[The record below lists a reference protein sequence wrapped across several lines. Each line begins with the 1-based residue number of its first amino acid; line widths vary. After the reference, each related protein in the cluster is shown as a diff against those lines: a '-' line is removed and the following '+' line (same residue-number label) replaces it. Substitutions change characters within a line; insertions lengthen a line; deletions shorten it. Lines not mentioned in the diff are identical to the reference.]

1 MADAESNLVPSE
13 AADQVEVA
21 LEEQA
26 AADDGILYLNEYQY
40 ENDLVTDFAR
50 LVASPRR
57 RGSLYVAA
65 AIAAL
70 IGIGMLVAG
79 GNWIKFGVVLIV
91 FGAFLAWWS
100 KNLHHTLARDFI
112 DAVEA
117 DESMGG
123 RYRRVAANE
132 DGLMVWGKSGKS
144 QFFPFEKL
152 DHVLDGERIFV
163 AMFADQGVTIPK
175 DTFVRGD
182 AEQFGSFLKARINKK
197 LRIETKRKKMKAEKA
212 AAKAKAQECL
222 DKINSGELSFEDT
235 VEQYSDD
242 TGSKEKKGD
251 VGWDKLTT
259 FVDSYQ
265 TALEGLNKGDV
276 SDVVESTYGYHV
288 IKCTDYFHVDNQ
300 VDDINQ
306 VPKAIKKYVSNVVK
320 TQAAST
326 AYSEWLE
333 QYKKDADITVNPMPK
348 DVPYNV
354 SLKGVT
360 KSSTDDSSTT
370 E

>member
-175 DTFVRGD
+175 DTFIRGD
-182 AEQFGSFLKARINKK
+182 AEQFGPFLKARINTEQFGPFLKARINKK
-197 LRIETKRKKMKAEKA
+197 LRIETKKKKMKAEKA
-212 AAKAKAQECL
+212 AAEAKRGDKA
-222 DKINSGELSFEDT
+222 DKPQD
-235 VEQYSDD
+235 
-242 TGSKEKKGD
+242 
-251 VGWDKLTT
+251 
-259 FVDSYQ
+259 
-265 TALEGLNKGDV
+265 NKG
-276 SDVVESTYGYHV
+276 
-288 IKCTDYFHVDNQ
+288 KQ
-300 VDDINQ
+300 RKQ
-306 VPKAIKKYVSNVVK
+306 KKS
-320 TQAAST
+320 
-326 AYSEWLE
+326 
-333 QYKKDADITVNPMPK
+333 KKK
-348 DVPYNV
+348 R
-354 SLKGVT
+354 
-360 KSSTDDSSTT
+360 
-370 E
+370 

>member
-21 LEEQA
+21 LEKQA

-79 GNWIKFGVVLIV
+79 GNWIKFGIVLIV
-91 FGAFLAWWS
+91 FGTFL
-100 KNLHHTLARDFI
+100 

-197 LRIETKRKKMKAEKA
+197 LRIETKRKKIKAEKA
-212 AAKAKAQECL
+212 AAEAKQGDKPQET
-222 DKINSGELSFEDT
+222 KGK
-235 VEQYSDD
+235 QR
-242 TGSKEKKGD
+242 KQKK
-251 VGWDKLTT
+251 
-259 FVDSYQ
+259 
-265 TALEGLNKGDV
+265 NR
-276 SDVVESTYGYHV
+276 
-288 IKCTDYFHVDNQ
+288 
-300 VDDINQ
+300 
-306 VPKAIKKYVSNVVK
+306 KKR
-320 TQAAST
+320 
-326 AYSEWLE
+326 
-333 QYKKDADITVNPMPK
+333 
-348 DVPYNV
+348 
-354 SLKGVT
+354 
-360 KSSTDDSSTT
+360 
-370 E
+370 

>member
-132 DGLMVWGKSGKS
+132 DGLMVWGTSGKS

-152 DHVLDGERIFV
+152 DHVLQIIAVNGFLRLIHFRNRRETLQFFFKIYHTVSSHMSFIFPIRYREPT
-163 AMFADQGVTIPK
+163 Q
-175 DTFVRGD
+175 
-182 AEQFGSFLKARINKK
+182 
-197 LRIETKRKKMKAEKA
+197 
-212 AAKAKAQECL
+212 
-222 DKINSGELSFEDT
+222 NSM
-235 VEQYSDD
+235 
-242 TGSKEKKGD
+242 
-251 VGWDKLTT
+251 
-259 FVDSYQ
+259 
-265 TALEGLNKGDV
+265 
-276 SDVVESTYGYHV
+276 
-288 IKCTDYFHVDNQ
+288 
-300 VDDINQ
+300 
-306 VPKAIKKYVSNVVK
+306 PPR
-320 TQAAST
+320 AST
-326 AYSEWLE
+326 AAYASAKQLR
-333 QYKKDADITVNPMPK
+333 M
-348 DVPYNV
+348 
-354 SLKGVT
+354 SL
-360 KSSTDDSSTT
+360 SA
-370 E
+370 

>member
-1 MADAESNLVPSE
+1 MADAESSLVPSE

-21 LEEQA
+21 LKTQA

-70 IGIGMLVAG
+70 LGIGMLVAG

-132 DGLMVWGKSGKS
+132 DGLMVWGKSGK
-144 QFFPFEKL
+144 L

-212 AAKAKAQECL
+212 AAEAKQGDQPKKHAPKQR
-222 DKINSGELSFEDT
+222 K
-235 VEQYSDD
+235 QKK
-242 TGSKEKKGD
+242 SKKKR
-251 VGWDKLTT
+251 
-259 FVDSYQ
+259 
-265 TALEGLNKGDV
+265 
-276 SDVVESTYGYHV
+276 
-288 IKCTDYFHVDNQ
+288 
-300 VDDINQ
+300 
-306 VPKAIKKYVSNVVK
+306 
-320 TQAAST
+320 
-326 AYSEWLE
+326 
-333 QYKKDADITVNPMPK
+333 
-348 DVPYNV
+348 
-354 SLKGVT
+354 
-360 KSSTDDSSTT
+360 
-370 E
+370 

>member
-26 AADDGILYLNEYQY
+26 AVDDGILYLNEYQY

-175 DTFVRGD
+175 DTFIRGD
-182 AEQFGSFLKARINKK
+182 AEQFGPFLKARINKK
-197 LRIETKRKKMKAEKA
+197 LRIETKKKKMKAEKA
-212 AAKAKAQECL
+212 AAEAKRGDKA
-222 DKINSGELSFEDT
+222 DKPQD
-235 VEQYSDD
+235 
-242 TGSKEKKGD
+242 
-251 VGWDKLTT
+251 
-259 FVDSYQ
+259 
-265 TALEGLNKGDV
+265 NKG
-276 SDVVESTYGYHV
+276 
-288 IKCTDYFHVDNQ
+288 KQ
-300 VDDINQ
+300 RKQ
-306 VPKAIKKYVSNVVK
+306 KKS
-320 TQAAST
+320 
-326 AYSEWLE
+326 
-333 QYKKDADITVNPMPK
+333 KKK
-348 DVPYNV
+348 R
-354 SLKGVT
+354 
-360 KSSTDDSSTT
+360 
-370 E
+370 

>member
-21 LEEQA
+21 LEKQA

-152 DHVLDGERIFV
+152 VRRNKV
-163 AMFADQGVTIPK
+163 A
-175 DTFVRGD
+175 
-182 AEQFGSFLKARINKK
+182 L
-197 LRIETKRKKMKAEKA
+197 
-212 AAKAKAQECL
+212 
-222 DKINSGELSFEDT
+222 
-235 VEQYSDD
+235 
-242 TGSKEKKGD
+242 
-251 VGWDKLTT
+251 
-259 FVDSYQ
+259 
-265 TALEGLNKGDV
+265 
-276 SDVVESTYGYHV
+276 H
-288 IKCTDYFHVDNQ
+288 
-300 VDDINQ
+300 
-306 VPKAIKKYVSNVVK
+306 
-320 TQAAST
+320 
-326 AYSEWLE
+326 
-333 QYKKDADITVNPMPK
+333 MPF
-348 DVPYNV
+348 
-354 SLKGVT
+354 
-360 KSSTDDSSTT
+360 
-370 E
+370 

>member
-91 FGAFLAWWS
+91 FGAFLAGGAKTCTTRS
-100 KNLHHTLARDFI
+100 PVTLSTRR
-112 DAVEA
+112 
-117 DESMGG
+117 G
-123 RYRRVAANE
+123 RRVH
-132 DGLMVWGKSGKS
+132 GWPLSPRRCQRGRLMVWGKSGKS

-175 DTFVRGD
+175 DTFIRGD
-182 AEQFGSFLKARINKK
+182 AEQFGPFLKARINKK
-197 LRIETKRKKMKAEKA
+197 LRIETKKKKMKPRSCRRGQAGRQGRQA
-212 AAKAKAQECL
+212 PGRQ
-222 DKINSGELSFEDT
+222 G
-235 VEQYSDD
+235 
-242 TGSKEKKGD
+242 
-251 VGWDKLTT
+251 
-259 FVDSYQ
+259 
-265 TALEGLNKGDV
+265 
-276 SDVVESTYGYHV
+276 
-288 IKCTDYFHVDNQ
+288 
-300 VDDINQ
+300 
-306 VPKAIKKYVSNVVK
+306 
-320 TQAAST
+320 QAAQAEEEQEEALGPSAT
-326 AYSEWLE
+326 A
-333 QYKKDADITVNPMPK
+333 
-348 DVPYNV
+348 
-354 SLKGVT
+354 KGI
-360 KSSTDDSSTT
+360 SSRFSVG
-370 E
+370 

>member
-132 DGLMVWGKSGKS
+132 DGLMVWG
-144 QFFPFEKL
+144 
-152 DHVLDGERIFV
+152 ERIFV

-182 AEQFGSFLKARINKK
+182 AEQFGPFLKARINKK
-197 LRIETKRKKMKAEKA
+197 LRIETKKKKMKAEKA
-212 AAKAKAQECL
+212 AAEAKQGDKPQET
-222 DKINSGELSFEDT
+222 KGK
-235 VEQYSDD
+235 QR
-242 TGSKEKKGD
+242 KQKK
-251 VGWDKLTT
+251 
-259 FVDSYQ
+259 
-265 TALEGLNKGDV
+265 NK
-276 SDVVESTYGYHV
+276 
-288 IKCTDYFHVDNQ
+288 
-300 VDDINQ
+300 
-306 VPKAIKKYVSNVVK
+306 KKR
-320 TQAAST
+320 
-326 AYSEWLE
+326 
-333 QYKKDADITVNPMPK
+333 
-348 DVPYNV
+348 
-354 SLKGVT
+354 
-360 KSSTDDSSTT
+360 
-370 E
+370 

>member
-132 DGLMVWGKSGKS
+132 DGLMVWGTSGKS

-182 AEQFGSFLKARINKK
+182 AEQFGPFLKARINKK
-197 LRIETKRKKMKAEKA
+197 LRIETKRKKMKQKRPLPKQNRATSPRRPRASSASRRRARRSGSRPTPKA
-212 AAKAKAQECL
+212 PRPAPIPGRGAWNRARVPPMDVCL
-222 DKINSGELSFEDT
+222 
-235 VEQYSDD
+235 
-242 TGSKEKKGD
+242 
-251 VGWDKLTT
+251 
-259 FVDSYQ
+259 
-265 TALEGLNKGDV
+265 ALEL
-276 SDVVESTYGYHV
+276 
-288 IKCTDYFHVDNQ
+288 FHFK
-300 VDDINQ
+300 
-306 VPKAIKKYVSNVVK
+306 P
-320 TQAAST
+320 
-326 AYSEWLE
+326 
-333 QYKKDADITVNPMPK
+333 
-348 DVPYNV
+348 
-354 SLKGVT
+354 
-360 KSSTDDSSTT
+360 
-370 E
+370 